1 MTITMTRSIDCW
13 IEPRRIDW
21 ELVARWSVSA
31 TFWNAGDNRAAVRV
45 GLLESGF
52 GGLLPMIQSE
62 ISESG
67 LRDVVGQRVK
77 ESWGAKQIRQTSW
90 TRTEV
95 RRQTD
100 DRQPIGHG

>member
-1 MTITMTRSIDCW
+1 
-13 IEPRRIDW
+13 
-21 ELVARWSVSA
+21 
-31 TFWNAGDNRAAVRV
+31 
-45 GLLESGF
+45 
-52 GGLLPMIQSE
+52 MIQSE

-77 ESWGAKQIRQTSW
+77 ESWGAKQIRQVSW

-100 DRQPIGHG
+100 DRQPIGSGEADQSGRGMQIGRSHLYKRQRIFLGRLIRASWIRASSKMSTDDRCRM